1 MRKMTGTA
9 GHAMT
14 MRERMLAVI
23 QGREHDR
30 VPFAMYEIMLPA
42 QEAFDLLG
50 HGNIGLIRFCS
61 IFRAETPN
69 CRRESTIF
77 FEGETKWERNILR
90 TPKGDLTEL
99 RIFEPA
105 FDSSTARKHF
115 VETREDYE
123 RLWSYLEDAVILDN
137 YDQYYRDCAEL
148 GDDGIP
154 KTEIE
159 RTPWQQLWIEWVG
172 LEPLSYHL
180 ADWPDHVEHTL
191 DLLERRA
198 RQTFEIAR
206 RSPAPFIVI
215 VDNITASAIGPA
227 RFRKYCAR
235 LYDEL
240 DAMLADRGIPVFS
253 HMDGMLKPLWKD
265 IARSRVGG
273 LDSFTPVPDCDTT
286 VAEAVA
292 MWPEKRLW
300 LNFPS
305 SVHLAPPDQIRAT
318 ADQILADAGHT
329 GRLQVQISENV
340 PLDRWQI
347 SFPVIVEAIEAFGKP

>member
-1 MRKMTGTA
+1 
-9 GHAMT
+9 MT

-23 QGREHDR
+23 RGEEHDR
-30 VPFAMYEIMLPA
+30 VPFAMYEIMLPP
-42 QEAFDLLG
+42 QEAIDLLG
-50 HGNIGLIRFCS
+50 QGNIGLIRFCS

-69 CRRESTIF
+69 CRRESEIF
-77 FEGETKWERNILR
+77 IERGAKWERTILH
-90 TPKGDLTEL
+90 TPRGDLTEL
-99 RIFEPA
+99 RVYEPA

-123 RLWSYLEDAVILDN
+123 RLWSYLEDAVILEN
-137 YDQYYRDCAEL
+137 YDRYYRDCAEL

-172 LEPLSYHL
+172 LEPLSYHC
-180 ADWPDHVEHTL
+180 ADWPDHVERTL
-191 DLLERRA
+191 GLLERRA

-206 RSPAPFIVI
+206 CSPAPFIVL
-215 VDNITASAIGPA
+215 VDNITAPAIGPA
-227 RFRKYCAR
+227 RFRKWCAR
-235 LYDEL
+235 LYDAL
-240 DAMLADRGIPVFS
+240 DDMLADRGIPVFS

-273 LDSFTPVPDCDTT
+273 LDSFTPTPDGDTT
-286 VAEAVA
+286 TAEAIG

-318 ADQILADAGHT
+318 ADEILAAAGHS
-329 GRLQVQISENV
+329 GRLQIQISENV
-340 PLDRWQI
+340 PLNRWQI
-347 SFPVIVEAIEAFGKP
+347 SFPVIAEAIAAFGVP

>member
-1 MRKMTGTA
+1 MRKMTRPS
-9 GHAMT
+9 T

-23 QGREHDR
+23 QGREHER
-30 VPFAMYEIMLPA
+30 VPFAMYEIMLPR
-42 QEAFDLLG
+42 QEVFDLLG
-50 HGNIGLIRFCS
+50 RGNIGILRFCS
-61 IFRAETPN
+61 LLRSEHPHSRFESEVFYQADVKWQRNVLHTP
-69 CRRESTIF
+69 R
-77 FEGETKWERNILR
+77 
-90 TPKGDLTEL
+90 GDLTEL
-99 RIFEPA
+99 RVFEPA
-105 FDSSTARKHF
+105 FDSSTARKHY

-123 RLWSYLEDAVILDN
+123 RLWSYLEDCILLEN
-137 YDQYYRDCAEL
+137 CEQYHRDCAEL

-154 KTEIE
+154 KPEIE

-172 LEPLSYHL
+172 LEPLAYHL

-191 DLLERRA
+191 DLLEWRA
-198 RQTFEIAR
+198 RQTFEIAV
-206 RSPAPFIVI
+206 RSPAPCVVI
-215 VDNITASAIGPA
+215 VDNITSSAIGPA

-240 DAMLADRGIPVFS
+240 AGMLADANRPVFS
-253 HMDGMLKPLWKD
+253 HMDGMLKPLWQD

-273 LDSFTPVPDCDTT
+273 LDSFTPTPDCDTP
-286 VAEAVA
+286 VKAAVE

-305 SVHLAPPDQIRAT
+305 SMHLAAPDQIRAT

-340 PLDRWQI
+340 PLDVWRT
-347 SFPVIVEAIEAFGKP
+347 SFPIIAEAIEAFGRP

>member
-1 MRKMTGTA
+1 
-9 GHAMT
+9 MT

-23 QGREHDR
+23 QGRDHDR
-30 VPFAMYEIMLPA
+30 VPFAMYEILLPYDEVRA
-42 QEAFDLLG
+42 LLG
-50 HGNIGLIRFCS
+50 RGNIGLIRFCS

-69 CRRESTIF
+69 CRRESEVF
-77 FEGETKWERNILR
+77 FEGGAKWERNIIH
-90 TPKGDLTEL
+90 TPAGDLTEL
-99 RIFEPA
+99 RAFEPA
-105 FDSSTARKHF
+105 FDSSVARKHF
-115 VETREDYE
+115 IETREDYE
-123 RLWSYLEDAVILDN
+123 RLWSYLDDAVILDN

-180 ADWPDHVEHTL
+180 ADWPEHVEHTL

-240 DAMLADRGIPVFS
+240 DAMLADRGMPVFS

-273 LDSFTPVPDCDTT
+273 LDSFTPTPDCDTT

-300 LNFPS
+300 LNYPS
-305 SVHLAPPDQIRAT
+305 SVHLAPPAEIRAT

-329 GRLQVQISENV
+329 GRLQIQISENV
-340 PLDRWQI
+340 PLDRWRI
-347 SFPVIVEAIEAFGKP
+347 GLPVIAEAIEAFGKP

>member
-1 MRKMTGTA
+1 MTGRR
-9 GHAMT
+9 MT

-30 VPFAMYEIMLPA
+30 VPFAMYEILLPKD
-42 QEAFDLLG
+42 EVMRHLG
-50 HGNIGLIRFCS
+50 RGNIGILRFCS
-61 IFRAETPN
+61 LFRAEHPN
-69 CRRESTIF
+69 CRWSSEVYY
-77 FEGETKWERNILR
+77 EGGGKWERNILH

-99 RIFEPA
+99 RVFEPA

-123 RLWSYLEDAVILDN
+123 KLWSYLDDGLILEN

-148 GDDGIP
+148 GEDGLP
-154 KTEIE
+154 KPEIE

-180 ADWPDHVEHTL
+180 ADWPEHVERTL

-198 RQTFEIAR
+198 RQTFEIAV
-206 RSPAPFIVI
+206 RSPAPCVVL

-240 DAMLADRGIPVFS
+240 AGMLGDSNRPVLS
-253 HMDGMLKPLWKD
+253 HMDGMLKPLWGD
-265 IARSRVGG
+265 IARSKVGG
-273 LDSFTPVPDCDTT
+273 LDSFTPTPDCDTP
-286 VAEAVA
+286 VKEAVA

-305 SVHLAPPDQIRAT
+305 SIHLAEPERIRAT

-329 GRLQVQISENV
+329 GRLQIQISENV
-340 PLDRWQI
+340 PLDVWRTSLPI
-347 SFPVIVEAIEAFGKP
+347 IAEAIEAFGQP